1 MSYNTDNLL
10 ERIERIQ
17 REWYLADKRG
27 DEYTAA
33 ALWLKLEQLKKK
45 LRDLQRVS
53 G

>member
-33 ALWLKLEQLKKK
+33 ALWLKLEQLKRQLTE
-45 LRDLQRVS
+45 LRLVN